1 MDNLDKY
8 DELLKLLTEEVIID
22 GKEYLLKDE
31 FEKFFIKGNQSAG
44 IRIRKIMQEIRGLV
58 NQAALGG
65 AGDPDSHAD
74 FEAILKVSRENY
86 VIPNYTTSGFSLTD
100 RSVAISK
107 EYCGSVA
114 VSEYRNEYNNID
126 ERNDY

>member
-44 IRIRKIMQEIRGLV
+44 IRIRKIMQEIRIKSKV
-58 NQAALGG
+58 IRETIQEHKNQ
-65 AGDPDSHAD
+65 
-74 FEAILKVSRENY
+74 FEN
-86 VIPNYTTSGFSLTD
+86 
-100 RSVAISK
+100 
-107 EYCGSVA
+107 
-114 VSEYRNEYNNID
+114 
-126 ERNDY
+126 

>member
-44 IRIRKIMQEIRGLV
+44 IRIRKIMQEIRIKSNV
-58 NQAALGG
+58 IRETIQEHKNQ
-65 AGDPDSHAD
+65 
-74 FEAILKVSRENY
+74 FEN
-86 VIPNYTTSGFSLTD
+86 
-100 RSVAISK
+100 
-107 EYCGSVA
+107 
-114 VSEYRNEYNNID
+114 
-126 ERNDY
+126 